1 MTKRTLLAKGVL
13 AALLL
18 ASGAMQA
25 GATRA
30 GGAADARNAAE
41 HTAAPRWMYV
51 TGEEP
56 GPYLVLGCSSGS
68 PWRAAAC
75 VALAL

>member
-1 MTKRTLLAKGVL
+1 MRKRTVLAKAVL

-30 GGAADARNAAE
+30 GGPADARNAAE
-41 HTAAPRWMYV
+41 HSAAPRWIYV
-51 TGEEP
+51 TGEQP
-56 GPYLVLGCSSGS
+56 GPHLMLGCSSGS
-68 PWRAAAC
+68 PWGIATC
-75 VALAL
+75 VFRTL